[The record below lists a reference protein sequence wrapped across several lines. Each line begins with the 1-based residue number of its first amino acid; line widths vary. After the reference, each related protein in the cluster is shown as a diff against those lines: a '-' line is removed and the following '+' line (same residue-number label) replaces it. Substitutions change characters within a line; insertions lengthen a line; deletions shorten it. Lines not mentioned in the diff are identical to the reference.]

1 MNYIAAFLLLALDRD
16 EEKAFWVMVSLV
28 KDVAYSGTWSKHLS
42 GCLVE
47 METLATLITKRI
59 PKVAKHFEEMGC
71 DAR

>member
-16 EEKAFWVMVSLV
+16 EERAFWVMASLV
-28 KDVAYSGTWSKHLS
+28 EDVAYSGTWSLHLS

-47 METLATLITKRI
+47 METLATLISKRL
-59 PKVAKHFEEMGC
+59 PKVARHFDQMGC